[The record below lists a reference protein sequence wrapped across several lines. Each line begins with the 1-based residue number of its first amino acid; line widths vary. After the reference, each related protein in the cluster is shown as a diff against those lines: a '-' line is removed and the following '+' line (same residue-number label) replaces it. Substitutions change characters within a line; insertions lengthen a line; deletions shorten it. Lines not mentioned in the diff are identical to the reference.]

1 MSSKTLPW
9 SSASNSGR
17 IPERRWRLSAFWPL
31 LLSCPDAI
39 RPSKIGKSGFR
50 ADSRAREDDEILG
63 FEHPVVVIT
72 VVNAGEGR
80 LRIISPLDKAQVA
93 ARPVIVGTVADPNM
107 KVWVVIHPMEASD
120 YWVQPSLTVKNDG
133 TWKVM
138 IYVGRPGRIDVGKQ
152 FEVMAVAN
160 PKVNLKEGDVLS
172 GWPEAEW
179 KSEVIELI
187 RK

>member
-1 MSSKTLPW
+1 
-9 SSASNSGR
+9 
-17 IPERRWRLSAFWPL
+17 
-31 LLSCPDAI
+31 
-39 RPSKIGKSGFR
+39 
-50 ADSRAREDDEILG
+50 
-63 FEHPVVVIT
+63 
-72 VVNAGEGR
+72 
-80 LRIISPLDKAQVA
+80 
-93 ARPVIVGTVADPNM
+93 M